1 MPNCEIC
8 EKNETRLKRL
18 VMKDEQYK
26 LCPRCYSVIIKN
38 LNIGKNT
45 KMNELERYN
54 TSEETTVKQEHS
66 KNKKSNRSKTTQNK

>member
-8 EKNETRLKRL
+8 EKNEIRRKTLII
-18 VMKDEQYK
+18 KDEQNK
-26 LCPRCYSVIIKN
+26 VCPRCYSVITKY

-45 KMNELERYN
+45 KMKDLARYN

-66 KNKKSNRSKTTQNK
+66 KNKKSNRSKTSQNK